1 MCWEVAAFL
10 TFKKKKKNPTT
21 PQTLQLIYDA
31 SFLAF
36 GK

>member
-10 TFKKKKKNPTT
+10 TFKKKKTPTT